1 MTKKKTKAL
10 ELTPEQA
17 NALMVMLESE
27 IETIFEYGG
36 IDPIAD
42 WEFADSD
49 RMFDL
54 CMHFVDGKVWV
65 DVYECDWIGDN
76 WHTNCTRSWTLTEEK
91 TDG

>member
-17 NALMVMLESE
+17 NALMVMIESE

-42 WEFADSD
+42 WEFADLYAYKLLAYKTYKQWY
-49 RMFDL
+49 M
-54 CMHFVDGKVWV
+54 
-65 DVYECDWIGDN
+65 DN
-76 WHTNCTRSWTLTEEK
+76 HH
-91 TDG
+91 D

>member
-17 NALMVMLESE
+17 NALMVMIESE

-42 WEFADSD
+42 WEFADLYAYKLLAYK
-49 RMFDL
+49 RY
-54 CMHFVDGKVWV
+54 K
-65 DVYECDWIGDN
+65 DWYMENHGD
-76 WHTNCTRSWTLTEEK
+76 
-91 TDG
+91 D

>member
-1 MTKKKTKAL
+1 MTKKKTKPL

-42 WEFADSD
+42 WEFADLYAYKLLAYK
-49 RMFDL
+49 RY
-54 CMHFVDGKVWV
+54 K
-65 DVYECDWIGDN
+65 DWYMENHGD
-76 WHTNCTRSWTLTEEK
+76 
-91 TDG
+91 